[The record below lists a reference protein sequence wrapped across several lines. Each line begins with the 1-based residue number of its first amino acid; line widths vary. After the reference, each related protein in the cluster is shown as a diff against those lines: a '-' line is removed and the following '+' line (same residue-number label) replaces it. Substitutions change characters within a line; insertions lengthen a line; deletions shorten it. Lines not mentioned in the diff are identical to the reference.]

1 MERYPSYNPR
11 DYPAG
16 VSDFVNTFPP
26 ERRKK
31 VFAAIVE
38 LHLRRESEEEWVRRQ
53 VEGMLE
59 LPDILYKY
67 VPFKSLDYGLPT
79 TLRATQPSSL
89 NDVMEGNIR
98 TSMQGRMDR
107 DEWYSIV
114 LGSLKEIFL
123 DDAPSTEEI
132 ARRKNLYGDP
142 RVSTIIRDYLSRFVG
157 VISFSSD
164 PLIPTMWAH
173 YARNSG
179 FMIGY
184 NTGAMKARGIDLR
197 RVLYLELAPV
207 YYPAHDNIVR
217 LQFVDEERREERTQ
231 TGSSNSGIPLLSS
244 DVDFFE
250 LRRDWREL
258 AKALFVKGETWEDER
273 EVRLLVDLRGTRPLD
288 EKDEN
293 GFVKHV
299 VEVPA
304 ETIEEVYVGFNTPSA
319 AVARIRQVVGVG
331 EGKWKLIRTDSH
343 AYRMQTTVTSVENR
357 TR

>member
-1 MERYPSYNPR
+1 MERYPSYDLR
-11 DYPAG
+11 DYPTG
-16 VSDFVNTFPP
+16 VSDFVNTFPLK
-26 ERRKK
+26 RRRE
-31 VFAAIVE
+31 VFAAIVD
-38 LHLRRESEEEWVRRQ
+38 LHLRRKAEEEWVRRQ

-79 TLRATQPSSL
+79 TLRATQPSAL

-107 DEWYSIV
+107 DQWYAIV
-114 LGSLKEIFL
+114 FGSLKEIFL
-123 DDAPSTEEI
+123 DDAPSADEI

-142 RVSTIIRDYLSRFVG
+142 RVSTIIRDYLSRIVG

-164 PLIPTMWAH
+164 PLVPAMWAH

-179 FMIGY
+179 FVVGY

-207 YYPAHDNIVR
+207 YYPTRDNIVR
-217 LQFVDEERREERTQ
+217 LQFVDEERRKERTQ
-231 TGSSNSGIPLLSS
+231 TGSSTSGVPLLSG

-250 LRRDWREL
+250 LRKDWREL
-258 AKALFVKGETWEDER
+258 AKALFVKGETWEAEK

-299 VEVPA
+299 VDVPTEA
-304 ETIEEVYVGFNTPSA
+304 IEEVYVGFNTPST
-319 AVARIRQVVGVG
+319 AVDKIRRVVGVG
-331 EGKWKLIRTDSH
+331 EGKWKLIYTDSH
-343 AYRMQTTVTSVENR
+343 AYRMETPLTSIENR
-357 TR
+357 TK

>member
-67 VPFKSLDYGLPT
+67 VPCKSLDYGLPT

-98 TSMQGRMDR
+98 TSMQGKMDR

-114 LGSLKEIFL
+114 LESLKEIFL

-179 FMIGY
+179 FVVGY
-184 NTGAMKARGIDLR
+184 NCWQPAKVAHFESREIRGFME
-197 RVLYLELAPV
+197 VL
-207 YYPAHDNIVR
+207 
-217 LQFVDEERREERTQ
+217 
-231 TGSSNSGIPLLSS
+231 
-244 DVDFFE
+244 
-250 LRRDWREL
+250 
-258 AKALFVKGETWEDER
+258 
-273 EVRLLVDLRGTRPLD
+273 
-288 EKDEN
+288 
-293 GFVKHV
+293 
-299 VEVPA
+299 
-304 ETIEEVYVGFNTPSA
+304 
-319 AVARIRQVVGVG
+319 
-331 EGKWKLIRTDSH
+331 
-343 AYRMQTTVTSVENR
+343 
-357 TR
+357 